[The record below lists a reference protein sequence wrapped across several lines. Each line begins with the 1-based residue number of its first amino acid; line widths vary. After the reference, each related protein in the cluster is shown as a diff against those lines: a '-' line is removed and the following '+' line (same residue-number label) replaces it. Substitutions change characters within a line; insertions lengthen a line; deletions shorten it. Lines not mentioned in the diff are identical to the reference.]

1 MSGAEAYRRF
11 LMGDDYGLEQII
23 GIYKDSLI
31 FFLMQYVKNPSVA
44 EDLTE
49 DTFVAI
55 AVKKPK
61 FHDDASFKTWLFTI
75 ARNKALNYLRSPW
88 HRKRVTVEEAF
99 IPTEMDC
106 PEKRLLQE
114 ERYRALYSAI
124 KSLPKNQREMVYL
137 FYFEDMSI
145 SEAASVI
152 HKSRVQGSSILA
164 RARRNLR
171 TILTEE
177 GFGYENIS

>member
-23 GIYKDSLI
+23 EIYKDSLI

-44 EDLTE
+44 EELTE

-61 FHDDASFKTWLFTI
+61 FHDDARFKTWLFAI

-88 HRKRVTVEEAF
+88 HKKRVTIEEAF

-114 ERYRALYSAI
+114 ERYRQLYSAI
-124 KSLPKNQREMVYL
+124 KKLPKNQREMVYL

-145 SEAASVI
+145 SEAAAVI

-164 RARRNLR
+164 RARRSLK

-177 GFGYENIS
+177 GFEYENIS

>member
-1 MSGAEAYRRF
+1 MSGAESYRRF

-61 FHDDASFKTWLFTI
+61 FRDDARFKTWLFTI

-88 HRKRVTVEEAF
+88 HKKRVT
-99 IPTEMDC
+99 
-106 PEKRLLQE
+106 
-114 ERYRALYSAI
+114 
-124 KSLPKNQREMVYL
+124 
-137 FYFEDMSI
+137 FE
-145 SEAASVI
+145 
-152 HKSRVQGSSILA
+152 
-164 RARRNLR
+164 
-171 TILTEE
+171 
-177 GFGYENIS
+177 